1 MSSFDDI
8 YKQFEEANADEKLIA
23 ARGAANDVMAFLNAK
38 TDNADF
44 KTGFFL
50 ILLGT
55 LIGVDGTVTQSEV
68 DVFNAVFGTEYTS
81 KDLVRLI
88 SNLSTKDN
96 MELIDKVIDSMPEQV
111 KLSTCVLALAVIS
124 ADGKI
129 DEEEAK
135 FFEKIVA

>member
-1 MSSFDDI
+1 MSHFKDI
-8 YKQFEEANADEKLIA
+8 YKQFEEASTDEKLVA
-23 ARGAANDVMAFLNAK
+23 ARGAAGEVMAFLNDK
-38 TDNADF
+38 TKDSDF

-55 LIGVDGTVTQSEV
+55 LIGVDGTVTQAEV
-68 DVFNAVFGTEYTS
+68 DVFNAVFDTDYTS

-88 SNLSTKDN
+88 SNLSTKEN
-96 MELIDKVIDSMPEQV
+96 MELIDRVIDSMPEKI
-111 KLSTCVLALAVIS
+111 KLSTCVLALTVLS

-129 DEEEAK
+129 DDEEAK